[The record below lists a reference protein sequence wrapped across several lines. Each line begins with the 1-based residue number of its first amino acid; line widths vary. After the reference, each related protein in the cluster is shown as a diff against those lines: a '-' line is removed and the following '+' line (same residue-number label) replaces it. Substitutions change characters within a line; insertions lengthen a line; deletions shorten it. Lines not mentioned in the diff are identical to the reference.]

1 MLIRRLCS
9 SPYVVLAHY
18 LELDWVWQYFL
29 LITLLLLGNKLMGLI
44 FQARSFN
51 VDPDLVRISVG
62 LEEVSDLRGRF
73 QRALDAVE
81 KVKK

>member
-1 MLIRRLCS
+1 M
-9 SPYVVLAHY
+9 VLV
-18 LELDWVWQYFL
+18 L
-29 LITLLLLGNKLMGLI
+29 
-44 FQARSFN
+44 QARSFN

-81 KVKK
+81 KVKKIDTVTLSATPTSSTKLNLLNLQRYL

>member
-1 MLIRRLCS
+1 MSS
-9 SPYVVLAHY
+9 SPIISNLTGYDL
-18 LELDWVWQYFL
+18 LYFL
-29 LITLLLLGNKLMGLI
+29 ATAPLPRDNKLTCIWFL
-44 FQARSFN
+44 QARSFN

-81 KVKK
+81 KVAK